1 MILGMTDRLTGYVKL
16 EPVHSTATA
25 QEIANVVYRSW
36 CRQFGMP
43 KAITSDR
50 DKLFTSKFWKELFK
64 KSKVQLR
71 MSTAYHP
78 ETDGASERSNKTF
91 IEALRHYVN
100 ARQSDWASHLMHVEI
115 VMNNSVNAT
124 TGKAPNEMLYGTTVR
139 LFPTINSNSVN
150 VPAVAEYIE
159 EIQESIAIA
168 RDNQAIAKTKQTT
181 NANKHRREE
190 PQYKVGEQV
199 YLNSKNLRLLIKQKG
214 RSAKFYPR
222 YVGPFP
228 IIKAKPETSTY
239 KLRLPREYKIHP
251 TFHAR
256 LLKPAFENNPLLFSE
271 RHVTPPPPIDA
282 DDGQWEV
289 ESVLDHRKYRRQ
301 NQFLVRW
308 VGYPKYPDSW
318 EPEHDVSDDLKR
330 DYWEIVGKEKEKEQ
344 DKTEGMDR
352 SSITKKNPGG
362 GRSARTHAR

>member
-1 MILGMTDRLTGYVKL
+1 
-16 EPVHSTATA
+16 
-25 QEIANVVYRSW
+25 
-36 CRQFGMP
+36 MP

-91 IEALRHYVN
+91 IEALRLYVN
-100 ARQSDWASHLMHVEI
+100 VRQSDWAKHLMHVEI

-124 TGKAPNEMLYGTTVR
+124 TGKAPNELLYGTTVR
-139 LFPTINSNSVN
+139 LFPTVNPNSTN
-150 VPAVAEYIE
+150 VPAVADYIE
-159 EIQESIAIA
+159 RIQESIAIA
-168 RDNQAIAKTKQTT
+168 RDNHTVAKTRQTT

-190 PQYKVGEQV
+190 PEYKVGDQV
-199 YLNSKNLRLLIKQKG
+199 YLNTKNLRLLIKQKG

-239 KLRLPREYKIHP
+239 KLRLPQEYRIHP

-256 LLKPAFENNPLLFSE
+256 LLKLAFENDPLLFSE

-289 ESVLDHRKYRRQ
+289 ESLLDHRKYRRQ

-318 EPEHDVSDDLKR
+318 EPEHDVSDDLKTEFWQR
-330 DYWEIVGKEKEKEQ
+330 VGKEREQ
-344 DKTEGMDR
+344 ESKSRQRTGR
-352 SSITKKNPGG
+352 SNITKTHPGG
-362 GRSARTHAR
+362 GRSARTHVS